1 MNRKRI
7 GFLFLGE
14 THDEYQAIARC
25 LSAHGIESQLIDLAD
40 CQTVQWDDYGLIN
53 VRECR
58 GYHRHPDFLSIIDG
72 LENKLGQVPMTNSF
86 TVIRAAIDKANYLRE
101 LQIAGIDLIPTVW
114 LKRGKPIN
122 LEEIIEN
129 TGWQDFVI
137 KPTVSSKSW
146 NTYRVVAKENGI
158 QMVKADTTMSYQD
171 SKTNKPFSAL
181 IESCDVCVQQFMPEI
196 FSRGELSF
204 VFIDNQFSHAIR
216 KTVAPDNWLAH
227 EFFGGKNECYQATPT
242 EINWAAQVFT
252 ALAQRYGD
260 FLYARIDAIPNNQQ
274 LLLLECEL
282 MVPRLLLSEGHALES
297 YVRAMK
303 SRLV

>member
-7 GFLFLGE
+7 GFLYIGE
-14 THDEYQAIARC
+14 THTEYLDIVRC
-25 LSAHGIESQLIDLAD
+25 LSVHGIESQLIDLTH
-40 CQTVQWDDYGLIN
+40 CESVQWDDFSLIN

-58 GYHRHPDFLSIIDG
+58 GYHRHPNFLSIIDD
-72 LENKLGQVPMTNSF
+72 LENKLGHVPMTNSF
-86 TVIRAAIDKANYLRE
+86 PVIRAAIDKANYLRE
-101 LQIAGIDLIPTVW
+101 LEWAGVDLIPTVW
-114 LKRGKPIN
+114 LKRGEPIT

-146 NTYRVVAKENGI
+146 NTYRVVAKGNKI
-158 QMVKADTTMSYQD
+158 QIIKADTTMSYQD
-171 SKTNKPFSAL
+171 SKAKNAFTDL
-181 IESCDVCVQQFMPEI
+181 IETCNVCVQQFMPEI

-227 EFFGGKNECYQATPT
+227 EFFGGKNELYQATEY
-242 EINWAAQVFT
+242 EISWAVQIFKI
-252 ALAQRYGD
+252 LRQKYGC
-260 FLYARIDAIPNNQQ
+260 FLYARIDAIPDNRR

-282 MVPRLLLSEGHALES
+282 MVPRLFLNEGHALEI
-297 YVRAMK
+297 YVQAMK
-303 SRLV
+303 KRII